1 MWNNQITIKHN
12 RTKENNKDGGKRSDK
27 NNKEF

>member
-12 RTKENNKDGGKRSDK
+12 QTKENNKDGGKRSDK